1 MTTLP
6 GRDKTA
12 LIVIDVQNGAVGEA
26 YERDEIVSNI
36 STLVARARSGGV
48 PVIWVQHN
56 DDDMPV
62 GSEAW
67 EYVRG
72 LEREDGEPLI
82 HKQYGDA
89 FEATELESVLAELKV
104 GRLIVSGAQTDQCIR
119 CTLHGAFVRG
129 YDTTLVSDAHTTED
143 MSAYGAPTPDKV
155 IAHTNIYWRHQRAP
169 GRDAGTLQTAE
180 VDFTKPAAIDR

>member
-1 MTTLP
+1 MTTLTS
-6 GRDKTA
+6 RENTA
-12 LIVIDVQNGAVGEA
+12 LLVIDVQNGAIGEA
-26 YERDEIVSNI
+26 YERDAIVSNI
-36 STLVARARSGGV
+36 RTLVKRARSSGV
-48 PVIWVQHN
+48 PVVWVQHN
-56 DDDMPV
+56 DDEMPV

-67 EYVRG
+67 EYVRE
-72 LEREDGEPLI
+72 LEREEGEPLI

-89 FEATELESVLAELKV
+89 FEATELESVLSELKV

-155 IAHTNIYWRHQRAP
+155 IAHTNLYWKYQQAP
-169 GRDAGTLQTAE
+169 GREAGTLQAAE
-180 VDFTKPAAIDR
+180 VDFTG